1 MVPEGVP
8 DYPRWE
14 GRLGSG
20 RSFLVVAE
28 QEVRR
33 TWESNWALLAI
44 LLVLF
49 FGILS
54 LVQLQLLGERAHTME
69 AAVGV
74 LDLLRWGAL
83 ILAAV
88 MAGPTF
94 LEDDEAGALELY
106 YSRAVTR
113 WDYLGGKVLAVL
125 GLTTAAMWV
134 PILLYWGGSY
144 LILDAH
150 PEQWA
155 QFPLRALVYA
165 LLWSIPV
172 TGLGLGLST
181 VSGSG
186 RAATLLLFGGFFAL
200 DVIVSN
206 ILSLLTRA
214 REMDIISPFAAHGAQ
229 VGWLFQGMENP
240 FEFEYVWGLVALGLL
255 AILGWGLV
263 WARHPKVQ
271 GVEH

>member
-1 MVPEGVP
+1 MVEGVP

-14 GRLGSG
+14 GRLSG
-20 RSFLVVAE
+20 ARSFLVIAE

-44 LLVLF
+44 LLSLF
-49 FGILS
+49 FGALS
-54 LVQLQLLGERAHTME
+54 LVQLQIVGERAHTLE
-69 AAVGV
+69 NAVNV
-74 LDLLRWGAL
+74 MDLLRWGAL
-83 ILAAV
+83 VLAAV

-94 LEDDEAGALELY
+94 LEDDAAGALELY

-125 GLTTAAMWV
+125 GLTTAVLWV
-134 PILLYWGGSY
+134 PMVLYWGGAY
-144 LILDAH
+144 LILDTH
-150 PEQWA
+150 PDQWI

-172 TGLGLGLST
+172 SGLGMGLST

-186 RAATLLLFGGFFAL
+186 RAATLLLFGGFFAM

-206 ILSLLTRA
+206 LLSLLTRA
-214 REMDIISPFAAHGAQ
+214 REMDLLSPFASHGAQ
-229 VGWLFQGMENP
+229 VEWLFQALDNP
-240 FEFEYVWGLVALGLL
+240 FEFEYTWGLVALGLL
-255 AILGWGLV
+255 AAAGWGLV
-263 WARHPKVQ
+263 WLRHPKVQ